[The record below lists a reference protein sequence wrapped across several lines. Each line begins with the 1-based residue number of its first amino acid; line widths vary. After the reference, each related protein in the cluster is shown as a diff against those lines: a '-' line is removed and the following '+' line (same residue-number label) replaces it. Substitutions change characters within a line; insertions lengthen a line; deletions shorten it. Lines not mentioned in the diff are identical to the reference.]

1 MDNNIISVLIV
12 DDSRIFRSI
21 VEESLK
27 NEDDI
32 KVIGSVRNGVRAM
45 EFIRSSR
52 PDIVTLDMEMPDSDG
67 PETLRAIREFNLSTP
82 DLPPVGVIM
91 LSIFTRKGADVTI
104 RALEEGAFDFI
115 AKPDGKSHKENIESL
130 RRQLTAKIRFFISRR
145 VAPRLRKPAENILH
159 PVFLSEFPDRTEK
172 KTGTVITSRIR
183 AVLIGVSTGGPKA
196 LMSILPAICEQ
207 IDIPLFIVQ
216 HMPPA
221 FTASLAGSLNS
232 KCAYTVAEA
241 QHSGIVSQRC
251 AYIAPGGKHM
261 LVRKQGRDVITVL
274 NEQPPE
280 NGCRPSVNVLFRSA
294 VPVYGGDVIA
304 VIMTGMGADGS
315 KGIAAL
321 KRAGA
326 RIIAQDEST
335 SVVWGMPGS
344 AVASGYVD
352 HVIPLQDIPAMIA
365 EIVLKSG
372 NGNI

>member
-1 MDNNIISVLIV
+1 MNNITSVLIV

-21 VEESLK
+21 VEQSLK

-32 KVIGSVRNGVRAM
+32 KVIGSVRNGIKAM
-45 EFIRSSR
+45 EFIRSTR
-52 PDIVTLDMEMPDSDG
+52 PDIVTLDLEMPDLDG
-67 PETLRAIREFNLSTP
+67 PGTLRAIREFNASTP
-82 DLPPVGVIM
+82 DLPPIGVIM

-115 AKPDGKSHKENIESL
+115 AKPDGKRPNENIESL
-130 RRQLTAKIRFFISRR
+130 RRQLAAKIRFFISRR
-145 VAPRLRKPAENILH
+145 IASQLKPVAEVLAPPPSAEI
-159 PVFLSEFPDRTEK
+159 PDKTEK
-172 KTGTVITSRIR
+172 KTGPMITSGIR

-196 LMSILPAICEQ
+196 LMTILPAICEQ

-216 HMPPA
+216 HMPPT
-221 FTASLAGSLNS
+221 FTASLAGSLNA
-232 KCAYTVAEA
+232 KCAYTVTEA
-241 QHSGIVSQRC
+241 VHNSIVSPRC

-261 LVRKQGRDVITVL
+261 LVRKQGNDVITVI

-294 VPVYGGDVIA
+294 VPVYGSDVIA
-304 VIMTGMGADGS
+304 VIMTGMGSDGS

-321 KRAGA
+321 KRAGS

-344 AVASGYVD
+344 AVATGYVD
-352 HVIPLQDIPAMIA
+352 HVLPLQDIPGLIA
-365 EIVLKSG
+365 ELVLKSG